1 MYAGVSPQQ
10 ALAIYAVIAYMDSV
24 NGVFFPKGGMH
35 ALPRA
40 LAGAAANMALNSN
53 TTRQLHLSNIQVVA
67 PAQ

>member
-35 ALPRA
+35 AVPRA
-40 LAGAAANMALNSN
+40 LAAAAQKHGVEFMYN
-53 TTRQLHLSNIQVVA
+53 TKA
-67 PAQ
+67 E